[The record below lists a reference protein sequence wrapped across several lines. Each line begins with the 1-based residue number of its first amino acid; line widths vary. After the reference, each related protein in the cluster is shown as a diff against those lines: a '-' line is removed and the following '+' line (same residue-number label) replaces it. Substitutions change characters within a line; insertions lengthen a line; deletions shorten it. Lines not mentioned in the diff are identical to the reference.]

1 MTTSEAHPRFTLV
14 RLEKDGRLAAFAR
27 DVVAGL
33 TASPKR
39 LSCCYFYDELGS
51 ALFEAICRLPE
62 YYLTRAEEEILRNHS
77 EEIALLFS
85 APTDLIELGSGSAV
99 KTRLL
104 IEAFLRRHP
113 EQRYIP
119 LDICRSV
126 LEESS
131 LELVRAHP
139 NLKVLAIAAEYREGL
154 EYLRTTASGGKII
167 LWLGSNIG
175 NFERKEAARF
185 LRQLRQTLVPGD
197 RLLVGIDLR
206 KDRAVL
212 EAAYDDSCGVT
223 AAFNRNVLARINR
236 ELGGSFDLRTFAH
249 RAIYDEERG
258 QMEMYLVSDRAQRI
272 VIHKA
277 ELDVSFAAGEAIHT
291 ENSVKYSL
299 AEIDMLART
308 AGLRREQTWFDGLK
322 RFSLHLFGLP

>member
-1 MTTSEAHPRFTLV
+1 MIPSEAHTRFSLV

-27 DVVAGL
+27 DVAAGL
-33 TASPKR
+33 TESPKR
-39 LSCCYFYDELGS
+39 LSCCYFYDALGS

-62 YYLTRAEEEILRNHS
+62 YYLTRAEEEILREHS
-77 EEIALLFS
+77 EEIAAIFDG
-85 APTDLIELGSGSAV
+85 PIDLIELGSGSAV

-119 LDICRSV
+119 LDISRTV

-131 LELVRAHP
+131 LELVRAYT
-139 NLKVLAIAAEYREGL
+139 NLKVLAIAAEYQEGL
-154 EYLRTTASGGKII
+154 EYLRTTWSPGRLI

-175 NFERKEAARF
+175 NFERGKAARF
-185 LRQLRQTLVPGD
+185 LGQLRQTLVPTD
-197 RLLVGIDLR
+197 RLLIGIDLR
-206 KDRAVL
+206 KDRATL
-212 EAAYDDSCGVT
+212 EAAYDDPCGVT
-223 AAFNRNVLARINR
+223 AAFNRNILARINR
-236 ELGGSFDLRTFAH
+236 ELGGTFDLRTFAH
-249 RAIYDEERG
+249 RAVYNEEKGRV
-258 QMEMYLVSDRAQRI
+258 EMYLVSDRAQRVLI
-272 VIHKA
+272 QKA
-277 ELDVSFAAGEAIHT
+277 QLEVPFGEGEAIHT

-308 AGLRREQTWFDGLK
+308 AGLRRERTWFDGQK

>member
-1 MTTSEAHPRFTLV
+1 MISSGSHPRFNLI
-14 RLEKDGRLAAFAR
+14 RLDKDGRLAAFTR
-27 DVVAGL
+27 DVAAGL
-33 TASPKR
+33 SASPKR
-39 LSCCYFYDELGS
+39 LSCCYFYDALGS

-62 YYLTRAEEEILRNHS
+62 YYLTRAEEEILRDHS
-77 EEIALLFS
+77 EEIAALFP

-113 EQRYIP
+113 VQRYVP
-119 LDICRSV
+119 LDICRTV

-131 LELVRAHP
+131 LELVRAYP
-139 NLKVLAIAAEYREGL
+139 NLTVLAIAAEYHEGL
-154 EYLRTTASGGKII
+154 DYLRTKEAQGKLI

-185 LRQLRQTLVPGD
+185 LRQLRQTLAPGD
-197 RLLVGIDLR
+197 RLLIGIDLR
-206 KDRAVL
+206 KDRATL
-212 EAAYDDSCGVT
+212 EAAYDDPCGVT
-223 AAFNRNVLARINR
+223 AAFNRNILARINR

-249 RAIYDEERG
+249 RAVYDEEQGRV
-258 QMEMYLVSDRAQRI
+258 EMYLVSDRAQRVMI
-272 VIHKA
+272 EKA
-277 ELDVSFAAGEAIHT
+277 ELEISFSAGEAIHT

-308 AGLRREQTWFDGLK
+308 VGVRRERSWFDGQK
-322 RFSLHLFGLP
+322 RFGLHLFGLP